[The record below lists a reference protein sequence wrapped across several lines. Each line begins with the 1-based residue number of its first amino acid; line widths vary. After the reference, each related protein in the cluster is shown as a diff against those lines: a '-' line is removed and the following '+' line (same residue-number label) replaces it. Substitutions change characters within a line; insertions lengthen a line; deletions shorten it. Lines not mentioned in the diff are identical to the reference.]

1 MTDEQYV
8 RSRWVGPAPFE
19 VLETKDPMPE
29 FCSASVRIIGYGPC
43 FYHDTLDAAWSAAAA
58 YTRQREAELAQLD
71 AEIERS
77 SALVWDEE
85 DWVDW
90 MEYHTKGDAG
100 YEPGEVTTVVRQ
112 QCADIRTLARLR
124 SIRAEMARGWKE
136 SK

>member
-1 MTDEQYV
+1 MTDYEYV
-8 RSRWVGPAPFE
+8 VSRWALTHRCDGSYRGYARGAILIQE
-19 VLETKDPMPE
+19 KHGEWTE
-29 FCSASVRIIGYGPC
+29 FPN
-43 FYHDTLDAAWSAAAA
+43 WSAAAEF
-58 YTRQREAELAQLD
+58 TRQCERELAELD

-124 SIRAEMARGWKE
+124 SIRAGMAKGWKE